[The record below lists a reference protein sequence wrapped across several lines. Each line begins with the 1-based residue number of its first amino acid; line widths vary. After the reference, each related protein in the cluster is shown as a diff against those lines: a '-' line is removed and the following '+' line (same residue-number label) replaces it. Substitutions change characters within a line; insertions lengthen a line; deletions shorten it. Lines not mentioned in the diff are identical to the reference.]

1 MGLGWKIWL
10 LIFAVVLSI
19 VAINPFLAL
28 RKGVVI
34 SEIAENSSAL
44 EAGLTRGEIIKEI
57 NGVKIGNM
65 DDYAKAIEK
74 VFGGK
79 EKGEGGKVKV
89 EITTNKDSYVFLAD
103 KPEFSVKSLPKTR
116 LKLGLELQ
124 GGSRALVKPTE
135 QVSQQTI
142 DNIQSI
148 LSNRFNRYGIA
159 DARIV
164 QVSDLQGNKYILV
177 EIAGIAPSE
186 LKELVLSQGKFEAKI
201 GNRTVFVGGGNDI
214 TSICQSAECSSITSC
229 QKVSDGEACKFQFAV
244 YLSPEAAKRQ
254 ANITAELSINSTMP
268 QYLNETLDLYL
279 DDKLVD
285 SLLISI
291 DLKGKETT
299 QVAISGSGFG
309 SNRQEAYENALANM
323 KKLQTILITGSLPV
337 KLEIEKIDSVS
348 ALLGKEILRNIAIT
362 AVVLVI
368 AVSLLIFIRYRR
380 LSLALPVILTMLSEI
395 VIILGVA
402 ALINWNLDLASI
414 AGILIVIGTGVDA
427 QIVILDEAKTGVKY
441 SLKERIK
448 MAFGIILG
456 SFATTA
462 VAMLPLWQ
470 AGAGLLKG
478 FALTTIIGLCIGVF
492 ITRPAF
498 GEIISRIKME

>member
-1 MGLGWKIWL
+1 
-10 LIFAVVLSI
+10 
-19 VAINPFLAL
+19 
-28 RKGVVI
+28 
-34 SEIAENSSAL
+34 
-44 EAGLTRGEIIKEI
+44 
-57 NGVKIGNM
+57 
-65 DDYAKAIEK
+65 
-74 VFGGK
+74 
-79 EKGEGGKVKV
+79 
-89 EITTNKDSYVFLAD
+89 
-103 KPEFSVKSLPKTR
+103 
-116 LKLGLELQ
+116 
-124 GGSRALVKPTE
+124 
-135 QVSQQTI
+135 
-142 DNIQSI
+142 
-148 LSNRFNRYGIA
+148 
-159 DARIV
+159 
-164 QVSDLQGNKYILV
+164 
-177 EIAGIAPSE
+177 
-186 LKELVLSQGKFEAKI
+186 
-201 GNRTVFVGGGNDI
+201 
-214 TSICQSAECSSITSC
+214 
-229 QKVSDGEACKFQFAV
+229 
-244 YLSPEAAKRQ
+244 
-254 ANITAELSINSTMP
+254 MP

-362 AVVLVI
+362 AAVLVI

-498 GEIISRIKME
+498 GEIVSRIKMEQKS